1 MKCPKCHYL
10 GFETGD
16 RCRNCGYDFSL
27 LAGPSDDR
35 GRSGPPEGG
44 PHKDW
49 EEGGLH
55 SDRGGEPEL
64 NRLALGQPDAVDRLA
79 DLPLQQPR
87 DEQRIVPDIPTARE
101 RLRAEP
107 GPVGD
112 LPLFNSGDL
121 EDEPLVRLPSVP
133 RAPLAVRKTPDIP
146 RIKPSA
152 TVRPREDLAAERYL
166 KDDVGTAPLPV
177 SRGPGRS
184 AERESTASLT
194 TCSAGARLTAALL
207 DLALLL
213 AVDLV
218 VVYFTLRMSALTL
231 SEWRLLPPL
240 PLAIFLVL
248 LKVAYCFA
256 FTAIGGQTI
265 GKMATRIRVVS
276 EDGPVVAPASAFRRT
291 LAAAASIVTL
301 GGTFLPAIIGSERR
315 AVHDRMSRT
324 RVVALP
330 AE

>member
-1 MKCPKCHYL
+1 ML
-10 GFETGD
+10 F
-16 RCRNCGYDFSL
+16 
-27 LAGPSDDR
+27 
-35 GRSGPPEGG
+35 RS
-44 PHKDW
+44 
-49 EEGGLH
+49 
-55 SDRGGEPEL
+55 
-64 NRLALGQPDAVDRLA
+64 
-79 DLPLQQPR
+79 
-87 DEQRIVPDIPTARE
+87 
-101 RLRAEP
+101 
-107 GPVGD
+107 
-112 LPLFNSGDL
+112 
-121 EDEPLVRLPSVP
+121 
-133 RAPLAVRKTPDIP
+133 
-146 RIKPSA
+146 
-152 TVRPREDLAAERYL
+152 
-166 KDDVGTAPLPV
+166 
-177 SRGPGRS
+177 PGRGV
-184 AERESTASLT
+184 ESTAALT
-194 TCSAGARLTAALL
+194 TCSPGPRLTAALL

>member
-35 GRSGPPEGG
+35 INE
-44 PHKDW
+44 
-49 EEGGLH
+49 
-55 SDRGGEPEL
+55 GEPEL
-64 NRLALGQPDAVDRLA
+64 DRLTLGEPFVVDQLA
-79 DLPLQQPR
+79 DLPLQQH
-87 DEQRIVPDIPTARE
+87 DEQRLVPDTPTARE
-101 RLRAEP
+101 RIRPEP
-107 GPVGD
+107 GRGGD
-112 LPLFNSGDL
+112 LPLFSSGSL

-133 RAPLAVRKTPDIP
+133 RAPLAVRKTPEIP

-152 TVRPREDLAAERYL
+152 TVRPREDAASERQL
-166 KDDVGTAPLPV
+166 DPETGTAPLPV
-177 SRGPGRS
+177 SRGAGRG
-184 AERESTASLT
+184 AVNTAALT
-194 TCSAGARLTAALL
+194 TCSPRARITAAVV
-207 DLALLL
+207 DLALLV
-213 AVDLV
+213 AVDLLV
-218 VVYFTLRMSALTL
+218 IYFTMRMSALTM
-231 SEWRLLPPL
+231 SEWRLLPPV

-291 LAAAASIVTL
+291 LAAAASIITL

-315 AVHDRMSRT
+315 AVHDRMART

-330 AE
+330 VE